1 MALVHNAFVHESTQ
15 VWVQLMDGECEFY
28 RQFWSKNPGEAEAK
42 AEACAESI
50 NDLFFPEFRMVDA
63 NLGKL
68 VPMIV
73 GGK

>member
-15 VWVQLMDGECEFY
+15 VWVQLMDGECELY
-28 RQFWSKNPGEAEAK
+28 RVTGSPENAEARAK

-68 VPMIV
+68 VPMIIAR
-73 GGK
+73 